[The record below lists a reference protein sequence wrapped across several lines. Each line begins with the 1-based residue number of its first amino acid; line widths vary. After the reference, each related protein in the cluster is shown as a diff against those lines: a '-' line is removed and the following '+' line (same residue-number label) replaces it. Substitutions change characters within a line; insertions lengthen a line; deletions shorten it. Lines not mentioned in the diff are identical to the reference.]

1 MYSVSI
7 LIPTYN
13 RSKFNQLIINNIT
26 SQTYPLIKEIIIADD
41 GDERLLCKPGAT
53 PRLAGSLCDIQEL
66 SHLSIL
72 YYKVH
77 RMTIG
82 EKRIFLKDK
91 ASGSY
96 LVHMD
101 TDDFYHPEY
110 ISNCIF
116 NLLMSG
122 KSLTGSSDMLLY
134 YDEKCYKQCCI
145 YLNYINEATMTYTKK
160 YSNEHDFID
169 SNSGEGVNFCCAKD
183 IVETPIEDIML
194 CLCHSSNTINKKVWL
209 DEKYKISYDLKAYE
223 NH

>member
-41 GDERLLCKPGAT
+41 GDERLVV
-53 PRLAGSLCDIQEL
+53 DIQEL

-72 YYKVH
+72 YYKVP

-82 EKRIFLKDK
+82 EKRNFLKDK

-101 TDDFYHPEY
+101 TDDLYHPEY
-110 ISNCIF
+110 ISNCVF
-116 NLLMSG
+116 NLL
-122 KSLTGSSDMLLY
+122 LTNKDLSGSSDMILY
-134 YDEKCYKQCCI
+134 TGSDCYKQCCI
-145 YLNYINEATMTYTKK
+145 YLNYINEATMAYTKK
-160 YSNEHDFID
+160 YANEHDFKN
-169 SNSGEGVNFCCAKD
+169 SNSGEGVNFCYVKD
-183 IVETPIEDIML
+183 IVETPIEDIMI

-223 NH
+223 NHLKILSNIII